1 MTIKLM
7 KTKADIIK
15 ILNKLDNFI
24 YEFGEKIL

>member
-1 MTIKLM
+1 MTIKLI

>member
-15 ILNKLDNFI
+15 IINKLDNFI

>member
-1 MTIKLM
+1 MTVKLM

-15 ILNKLDNFI
+15 ILTKLDNFI

>member
-15 ILNKLDNFI
+15 MLNKLDNFI

>member
-1 MTIKLM
+1 MSVKLI

-15 ILNKLDNFI
+15 ILIKLDNLI

>member
-1 MTIKLM
+1 MTTKLK

-15 ILNKLDNFI
+15 ILTKLDNFI

>member
-15 ILNKLDNFI
+15 MITKLDNFI

>member
-1 MTIKLM
+1 MTTKLK

>member
-1 MTIKLM
+1 MTIKLI

-15 ILNKLDNFI
+15 ILNKLDNLI

>member
-7 KTKADIIK
+7 KTKSKIIK
-15 ILNKLDNFI
+15 ILTKLDNFI

>member
-1 MTIKLM
+1 MTTKLI

-15 ILNKLDNFI
+15 IFTKLDNFI

>member
-7 KTKADIIK
+7 KTKDDLLK
-15 ILNKLDNFI
+15 ILTKLDNFI

>member
-1 MTIKLM
+1 MTTKLM

-15 ILNKLDNFI
+15 MLTKLDNFI

>member
-1 MTIKLM
+1 MTTKFM

-15 ILNKLDNFI
+15 MLTKLDNFI

>member
-1 MTIKLM
+1 MTTKLM

-15 ILNKLDNFI
+15 ILTKLDNFI

>member
-1 MTIKLM
+1 MTMKLM

-15 ILNKLDNFI
+15 ILNKLDNLI